1 MFFTDAVFSLDE
13 FTGKLFSNKRFDRE
27 AQELYSLEIQAF
39 RVQSVVKRDTSALS
53 TQEEFKLFQ
62 QSLYADNFDL
72 SPTAVNTSTHI
83 PDEGRYIRA
92 TSREL
97 DTTTVKVI
105 KILLFIDYS
114 SMA

>member
-39 RVQSVVKRDTSALS
+39 RVQSVVKRDTSLS
-53 TQEEFKLFQ
+53 TQEAFELFQ
-62 QSLYADNFDL
+62 QSLYAYNFDL

-92 TSREL
+92 ASREL
-97 DTTTVKVI
+97 GTTRT
-105 KILLFIDYS
+105 
-114 SMA
+114 